1 MLFKKKQVNYL
12 SLIPIR
18 AVKEFTETD
27 GRITLLIPKFKRPFF
42 QKFFI
47 PKRNSPHFRIHL
59 DEMGSQVWKQMD
71 GKQNV
76 ELICS
81 KLSESLNSELSPND
95 QLEYRVTKFLTELYK
110 SRFIIFEE
118 MKKNV

>member
-1 MLFKKKQVNYL
+1 MFFKKAPINYL
-12 SLIPIR
+12 SLIPVR

-27 GRITLLIPKFKRPFF
+27 GRITLLIPKFKHPFF

-47 PKRNSPHFRIHL
+47 PKRKSPHFRIHL
-59 DEMGSQVWKQMD
+59 DELGSKVWQQID

-81 KLSESLNSELSPND
+81 KLPKSINSESPPND
-95 QLEYRVTKFLTELYK
+95 QLENRVTNFLTELYK
-110 SRFIIFEE
+110 SRFITFD
-118 MKKNV
+118 KKEKMN